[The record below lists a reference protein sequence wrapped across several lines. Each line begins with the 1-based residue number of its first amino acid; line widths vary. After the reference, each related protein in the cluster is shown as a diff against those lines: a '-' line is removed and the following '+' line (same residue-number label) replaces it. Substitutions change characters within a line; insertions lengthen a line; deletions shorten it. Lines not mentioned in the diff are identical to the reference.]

1 MAFCRDIDAH
11 VVSESEPAP
20 NAVVA
25 AEPQNKASRLP
36 AKGTAA
42 EEAPEAPRR
51 QWNLRDR
58 TSWQDYRAEVA
69 RPYKKLG
76 TTEAGGN
83 KSRGFSVPL
92 TRQEIDADFVA
103 ITGRKPPRKPKK
115 RPKAVQR
122 RIEVST
128 LPHPT
133 PNGAMPILISRP
145 RSLITLLVP

>member
-25 AEPQNKASRLP
+25 AEPQNKASRSP